1 MASTSPRWASEVT
14 QRHPGQP
21 AGGQA
26 AQKRQQPAPSSA
38 EVTVRPRR
46 GRVRECAWGHRV
58 GAVPRRQRRHQQTR
72 EEILDTALLVM
83 AEHGVA
89 GLNLSEVAARIGL
102 RQPSLYSYFPSRLA
116 VYDAPFQRGMRRHLV
131 RFAVEDPVLASCC
144 SAEPCTASRP
154 PRRPTPPAGR

>member
-46 GRVRECAWGHRV
+46 GRVRECAGGHRV

-102 RQPSLYSYFPSRLA
+102 RQPSLYS
-116 VYDAPFQRGMRRHLV
+116 
-131 RFAVEDPVLASCC
+131 
-144 SAEPCTASRP
+144 
-154 PRRPTPPAGR
+154 